1 MERYLLIDGLNLAY
15 RCFFAVP
22 QLTNQEGLAVNALQG
37 WMRALWNLED
47 YFHPQGAII
56 FFDQGRSVQRRAL
69 LETYK
74 ANRPTMPEALCQQLS
89 PAKEL
94 ARYMGYALHAQEGIE
109 ADDLIASTAQ
119 CCSSS
124 QEIFIASADKDLAQC
139 IAKNVSLLRPSSL
152 SQVSWEIFDAQR
164 VKQHWGIEPAQMV
177 DYLALVGDVSD
188 NIPGIPGI
196 GPKTAQKWL
205 QSFATIEGIYS
216 HLGQISPIRFA
227 KLLPL
232 YRGQLEM
239 NRKLIQLD
247 RTLPVSTPLNPLRPQ
262 GEPLVTLLQKLGLT
276 ALAVKAR
283 SRYGKTTGQ
292 LSFNL

>member
-22 QLTNQEGLAVNALQG
+22 RLTNREGLAINALQG
-37 WMRALWNLED
+37 WVRALWNLED
-47 YFHPQGAII
+47 YLQPQGVVV
-56 FFDQGRSVQRRAL
+56 FFDQGISVQRRVL

-74 ANRPTMPEALCQQLS
+74 ANRPPMPEALCQQLS

-94 ARYMGYALHAQEGIE
+94 ARYMGYALYSQEGIE
-109 ADDLIASTAQ
+109 ADDLMASTAQ
-119 CCSSS
+119 YYSSS
-124 QEIFIASADKDLAQC
+124 RNIFIASADKDLAQC
-139 IAKNVSLLRPSSL
+139 VGKNVSLLRPSQL
-152 SQVSWEIFDAQR
+152 PQASWKIFDTQQ

-177 DYLALVGDVSD
+177 DYLALVGDISD
-188 NIPGIPGI
+188 NVPGIPGI

-205 QSFATIEGIYS
+205 QSFTTIEGIYS

-227 KLLPL
+227 KSLPL

-247 RTLPVSTPLNPLRPQ
+247 RTLSVPSLSFPMPQ
-262 GEPLVTLLQKLGLT
+262 GEQLATLLQELGLT
-276 ALAVKAR
+276 ALATKAR
-283 SRYGKTTGQ
+283 SRYEKNTGQ